1 MSEFLK
7 VNELLTKIKEL
18 KTDFYFKSRLQITDQ
33 IISTTKQGKPYLIFS
48 MRDNTKEIRNVRKWI
63 NESEKLDHLCDFYDI
78 GSIFEIGGKFD
89 KKYNSIS
96 INSAKKLS
104 SNEFSLK
111 DYVKL
116 PDINVEDLNKCLF
129 ETISEIHNEKLK
141 ELLNKIFDDNDISTK
156 FFECPSSIKIH
167 HPYKYGNLEHTNG
180 MLTIFKNFE
189 AFYKRNTLFDVDLI
203 YTGIILHDIGKIHE
217 YSIYNG
223 LPISNKEY
231 SLLGH
236 HILGDQLVLKKIKE
250 IDDFPK
256 DLENRIRHIILSHH
270 GKKEWGSPIEPQF
283 PEAEIIH
290 YLDMID
296 SRFKSTLK

>member
-7 VNELLTKIKEL
+7 VKEILTKIKES
-18 KTDFYFKSRLQITDQ
+18 KSDFSFKSSLQIIDQ
-33 IISTTKQGKPYLIFS
+33 ITKTTQYGKPYLILS
-48 MRDNTKEIRNVRKWI
+48 MRDITGELPKVIKWI
-63 NESEKLDHLCDFYDI
+63 NESGKLEQLRDVYSI
-78 GSIFEIGGKFD
+78 GSIFEIRGKFD
-89 KKYNSIS
+89 EKYNSIS

-104 SNEFSLK
+104 SNEFNLK

-116 PDINVEDLNKCLF
+116 PDSSVEDLKRCIC

-141 ELLNKIFDDNDISTK
+141 ELLNKIFDDKDISTK

-167 HPYKYGNLEHTNG
+167 HPYKYGNLEHTCG

-189 AFYKRNTLFDVDLI
+189 VFYKRNTLFDVDLI
-203 YTGIILHDIGKIHE
+203 YTGIIVHDIGKIHE

-236 HILGDQLVLKKIKE
+236 HILGDQLVLKKINE
-250 IDDFPK
+250 IDNFPK

>member
-7 VNELLTKIKEL
+7 VKDLLTKIRESKI
-18 KTDFYFKSRLQITDQ
+18 DFYFKSRLQITDQ
-33 IISTTKQGKPYLIFS
+33 IVSTTKQGKPYLIFS
-48 MRDNTKEIRNVRKWI
+48 MRDITNEVRNVKKWI
-63 NESEKLDHLCDFYDI
+63 NESEKLEQLRDSYNI
-78 GSIFEIGGKFD
+78 GSIFEIRGKFD
-89 KKYNSIS
+89 EKYNSLS

-116 PDINVEDLNKCLF
+116 PDINVEDLKRCLF

-167 HPYKYGNLEHTNG
+167 HPYKYGNLEHTCG

-189 AFYKRNTLFDVDLI
+189 VFYKRNTLFDVDLI
-203 YTGIILHDIGKIHE
+203 YTGIIVHDIGKIHE

-236 HILGDQLVLKKIKE
+236 HILGDQLVLKKIKD
-250 IDDFPK
+250 IDNFPK